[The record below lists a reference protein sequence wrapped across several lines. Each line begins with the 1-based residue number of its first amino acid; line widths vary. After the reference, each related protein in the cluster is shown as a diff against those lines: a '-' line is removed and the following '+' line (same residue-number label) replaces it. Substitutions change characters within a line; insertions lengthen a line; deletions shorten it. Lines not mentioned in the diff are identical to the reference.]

1 MRGKLIAFSIAKTW
15 AGEWYTGEHL
25 IVKRFIKLSSK
36 AFRLYIRL
44 VPQWTIAGVRK
55 IITVRAKEENVC
67 WHLKVAL
74 LGLAPG
80 VAFRLA
86 KGDGMNRTSSF

>member
-44 VPQWTIAGVRK
+44 VPQWTIAGARK
-55 IITVRAKEENVC
+55 NHNGSGEGRKR
-67 WHLKVAL
+67 L
-74 LGLAPG
+74 LAPE
-80 VAFRLA
+80 
-86 KGDGMNRTSSF
+86 SSSAWLGSRRGLPTCKRREE